1 MSSARSTEYRAVDR
15 SRWRAHCLRVPISV
29 VIPALN
35 EADNIAA
42 AIRSCAGEVGEVVV
56 VDGGSVDATTVIA
69 ASEGAHVICAAR
81 GRAAQMNAGAA
92 TVSGDIVLFLHA
104 DTRLPAGFDRVVH
117 AAMQDA
123 AVVGGRFDI
132 DLQPGSPLIWLTARL
147 ISLRS
152 RLSRIATGDQAIF
165 VRRAVFDAIGGFP
178 DLPIMEDLA
187 FSIELKRRGRIACLR
202 QRVVSDSRR
211 WRSDGVVRT
220 ILLMWTMRFLYF
232 LGASPVWLRK
242 LYADTR

>member
-1 MSSARSTEYRAVDR
+1 M
-15 SRWRAHCLRVPISV
+15 PISV